1 MTVWSVLASFES
13 SGYKSI
19 SKNIS
24 SMCRTCS
31 LLKWLFSHHI
41 QGKYCGEVQVGL
53 QYLTGEIVGGNAR
66 CIAMLMALRS
76 MILDYTTPA
85 EKTLVRDLMAR
96 INNNVNFFITCRQV
110 HQEYCT
116 E

>member
-13 SGYKSI
+13 CGYKSI
-19 SKNIS
+19 SKNIW

-31 LLKWLFSHHI
+31 LLKWLFSNPI